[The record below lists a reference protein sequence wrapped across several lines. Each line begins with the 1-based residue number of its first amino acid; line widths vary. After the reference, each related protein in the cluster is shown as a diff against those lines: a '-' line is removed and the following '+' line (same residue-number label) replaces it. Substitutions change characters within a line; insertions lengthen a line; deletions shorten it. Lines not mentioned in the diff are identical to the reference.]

1 MTSELVVAAS
11 QRTLGDALLTTATRR
26 GSCVALESGDRTWTF
41 LELNRESNRLANALL
56 DRGLR
61 RGDRLAVVSENRPEY
76 AFIFHAAA
84 KIGVATCPMNWR
96 LSPRELCGAL
106 ESVEPQFVFVSNR
119 HQNLF
124 DDAVKGAFD
133 GRVVLLDGPSD
144 TSQSPF
150 DELVA
155 SGSVVKPEVL
165 VRPEDILFITYTS
178 GTTGDPKGVMISH
191 RALIAR
197 AMGFA
202 ADQGWVEEEAFVA
215 WSPIFHTG
223 GVDGLLVSG
232 VIGGKCII
240 VDGMRSDEIAQIL
253 LREQVNWLFLPAGG
267 IRGVVD
273 DVKKAG
279 TPKGVRLVGSMV
291 DLLPPSLIA
300 ETTLVFGAPFFNS
313 YGSSEGGIYPCATS
327 IIPVGQTPT
336 VLSKRQSAFCDVRI
350 IDEEGSDVAFETPG
364 ELLLRGPMLFSGYHT
379 NSFASDRDFSDGW
392 FHTGDILVR
401 HEDGTLD
408 FVERKAYMIK
418 SGGENIYPAE
428 IERLL
433 IQHPAVLEATVVKK
447 SDTQWGEVPVA
458 CVAVSDSGVGA
469 AELLAF
475 LDGQLARYKRPKEFH
490 FLAPD
495 DFERNLTGKVI
506 RTRLETLIAS
516 RGEHSPLSEHEG
528 SVHS

>member
-1 MTSELVVAAS
+1 VTSELVITAS
-11 QRTLGDALLTTATRR
+11 QRTVGEALSTTVTRR
-26 GSCVALESGDRTWTF
+26 GPCVALESGARSWTF
-41 LELNRESNRLANALL
+41 FELNADSNRLANALL
-56 DRGLR
+56 VRGLG
-61 RGDRLAVVSENRPEY
+61 RGDRIAVVSENRPEY

-106 ESVEPQFVFVSNR
+106 ESVDPRLVFVSER
-119 HQNLF
+119 HQELF
-124 DDAVKGAFD
+124 NDAVRSNFNG
-133 GRVVLLDGPSD
+133 GVVLLDGPLGNSP
-144 TSQSPF
+144 SPF

-155 SGSVVKPEVL
+155 SGSIEKPDVL
-165 VRPEDILFITYTS
+165 VSAEDILFITYTS
-178 GTTGDPKGVMISH
+178 GTTGEPKGVMISH

-215 WSPIFHTG
+215 WSPIFHIG
-223 GVDGLLVSG
+223 GLDGLLVSG
-232 VIGGKCII
+232 VIGGKCIV
-240 VDGMRSDEIAQIL
+240 VDGMRSEEIAQIL
-253 LREQVNWLFLPAGG
+253 LRERVNWLFLPPGG
-267 IRGVVD
+267 IRGVVE
-273 DVKKAG
+273 DVKRAG
-279 TPKGVRLVGSMV
+279 KPKGVRLVGSMA

-313 YGSSEGGIYPCATS
+313 YACSEARIYPCATS
-327 IIPVGQTPT
+327 IIPVGEMPT

-350 IDEEGSDVAFETPG
+350 VDEDGDDVALETPG

-379 NSFASDRDFSDGW
+379 NSFASGRDFSDGW
-392 FHTGDILVR
+392 FQTGDILVR

-433 IQHPAVLEATVVKK
+433 IHHPAVLEATVVKR
-447 SDTQWGEVPVA
+447 SDAQWGEVPIA
-458 CVAVSDSGVGA
+458 CVAVSDPTVGEGV
-469 AELLAF
+469 LLDF
-475 LDGQLARYKRPKEFH
+475 LDGQLARYKRPREFH

-506 RTRLETLIAS
+506 RSRLETLIANRS
-516 RGEHSPLSEHEG
+516 EQSPLSSQKG
-528 SVHS
+528 SVQT